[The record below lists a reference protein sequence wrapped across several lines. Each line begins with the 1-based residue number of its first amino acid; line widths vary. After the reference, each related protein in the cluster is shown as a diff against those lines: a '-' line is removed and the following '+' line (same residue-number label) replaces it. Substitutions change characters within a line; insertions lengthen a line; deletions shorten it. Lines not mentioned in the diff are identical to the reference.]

1 MKSVLGILEW
11 GDNIKNKCYW
21 KHKPA
26 SPLVSANV
34 LFGEFEKK
42 SSISKKMF
50 GNYSTDYNTVSL
62 PVEILRK
69 SRNSTHCTN
78 ENKMK

>member
-34 LFGEFEKK
+34 LFGEFEKNPRFQ
-42 SSISKKMF
+42 KKCLEIIQPITIRSRYQWRF
-50 GNYSTDYNTVSL
+50 YGKVETVL
-62 PVEILRK
+62 
-69 SRNSTHCTN
+69 TAQ
-78 ENKMK
+78 MKTK